1 MSRFDF
7 FLDMHWGCS
16 TTMAVLLIG
25 CRLRLVKYCLLPQ
38 HKSPMGHDFPGWKQN
53 KKGSWMVEQ
62 AIHQNSE
69 EINGLLRKF
78 NDSSDNFLGG
88 RALELWT

>member
-1 MSRFDF
+1 
-7 FLDMHWGCS
+7 
-16 TTMAVLLIG
+16 
-25 CRLRLVKYCLLPQ
+25 
-38 HKSPMGHDFPGWKQN
+38 MGHDFPGWKQN
-53 KKGSWMVEQ
+53 KKGSWVVEQ